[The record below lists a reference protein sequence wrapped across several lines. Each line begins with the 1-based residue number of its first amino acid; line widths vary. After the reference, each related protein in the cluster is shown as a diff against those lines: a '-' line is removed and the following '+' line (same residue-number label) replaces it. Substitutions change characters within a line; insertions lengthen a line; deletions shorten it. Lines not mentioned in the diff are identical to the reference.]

1 METFLFLYVFF
12 LGALVGS
19 FLNVVALRYN
29 SGMPIVSGRS
39 ECFHCSSKLK
49 WYELIPLFS
58 YLFLGGK
65 CRSCKSQ
72 ISPRYFI
79 VEVLVGLLFVG
90 VVIRHLYYLP
100 VYNSVFENSF
110 PYILFLFLSYIVS
123 FSLLVVIG
131 LYDLKH
137 MIIPDRLVYLF
148 IFIASIKLILFLSYK
163 INDLNI
169 IDIFDALSPFLLS
182 IPFYLLWLMS
192 KGRLIG
198 FGDIKLIFGIGALLG
213 FAIGISAIIFAFW
226 VGALWSVGMII
237 FDRINKRKFVG
248 MKSEIPFAPFLILGT
263 FIAFFSQIDVF
274 SIEKFISLIV
284 L

>member
-29 SGMPIVSGRS
+29 SGMSIVSGRS
-39 ECFHCSSKLK
+39 ECFNCSTKLR

-58 YLFLGGK
+58 YIFLGGR
-65 CRSCKSQ
+65 CRSCKNK
-72 ISPRYFI
+72 ISARYFI
-79 VEVLVGLLFVG
+79 IEVLVGLLFVG
-90 VVIRHLYYLP
+90 VVSRHLYYLP
-100 VYNSVFENSF
+100 VYNSIFENSF

-148 IFIASIKLILFLSYK
+148 IFIASLKLILFLSYK

-169 IDIFDALSPFLLS
+169 IDIFDALSPFLLA
-182 IPFYLLWLMS
+182 IPFYLLWLLS
-192 KGRLIG
+192 KGRVIG

-213 FAIGISAIIFAFW
+213 FAIGVSAIIFSFW
-226 VGALWSVGMII
+226 VGALWSIGIII
-237 FDRINKRKFVG
+237 FDRINKRNAVG

-263 FIAFFSQIDVF
+263 FLAFFSQIDIF
-274 SIEKFISLIV
+274 GLEKIISLII